1 MLFYVGIYMDS
12 QRWTPMLSMHN
23 IGQRTF
29 RGTPLNF
36 LSRSSAIFSI
46 LGAILIR
53 FGDFK

>member
-1 MLFYVGIYMDS
+1 MWELYGLPEMDS
-12 QRWTPMLSMHN
+12 HATMHN